1 MQYIVIFSNI
11 LYLFYF
17 CQSQYVQRRRLPCFL
32 RILFSFPL
40 SSEVHNH
47 KIKRKIC
54 HLHLTYSS
62 SLVFFPFLDSSKP
75 PSFLYKTIASSVPE
89 THRIIHA
96 HAHTCIRFLS
106 ILHTCNT
113 FSRLH
118 YSLPSSRS
126 LTSSIFLARRKAS
139 SERRTIAYECIRD
152 TCDHLESMWEFK
164 IRRIPWHTSPSTKSS
179 ASPPRSRRN
188 CLCLPALCISV

>member
-1 MQYIVIFSNI
+1 MYIYIYIYIYLFIYLFIINKYIYISSFSYVNNVRLNYLAEKKDVSLVKSRSGDSDYECEHTRTRMCMCVWYLCMQYIVIFSNI

-62 SLVFFPFLDSSKP
+62 SLVSFPFLDSSKP
-75 PSFLYKTIASSVPE
+75 PSFLYKTIASSVPANAQNHTRAR
-89 THRIIHA
+89 THLY
-96 HAHTCIRFLS
+96 TLS
-106 ILHTCNT
+106 
-113 FSRLH
+113 F
-118 YSLPSSRS
+118 Y
-126 LTSSIFLARRKAS
+126 LA
-139 SERRTIAYECIRD
+139 Y
-152 TCDHLESMWEFK
+152 M
-164 IRRIPWHTSPSTKSS
+164 
-179 ASPPRSRRN
+179 
-188 CLCLPALCISV
+188 